1 MNTKLKIIV
10 LSIVMFAAGIVSAR
24 AFEQYVEMPN
34 IAKDISKFAYEAAY
48 NGYQAGYVDATNND
62 TVMYDTYF
70 NEEAMQEINNQEYKY
85 IK

>member
-1 MNTKLKIIV
+1 MKTKLKIIV
-10 LSIVMFAAGIVSAR
+10 LSIVMFVAGILSAR

-48 NGYQAGYVDATNND
+48 NGYQAGYVDATSND